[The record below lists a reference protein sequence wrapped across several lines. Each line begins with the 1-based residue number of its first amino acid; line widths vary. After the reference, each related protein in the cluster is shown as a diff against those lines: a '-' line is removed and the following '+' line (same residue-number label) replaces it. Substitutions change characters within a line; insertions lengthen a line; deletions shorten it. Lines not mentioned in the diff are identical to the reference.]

1 MLLCI
6 WGIVGALLPITEPQY
21 PAVLLILTNCS
32 LLCFDIE
39 EFFGI
44 LAPQGEQIIR
54 KTCRDSFSQHRKALE
69 PRLDAKTLS
78 RQILIL

>member
-1 MLLCI
+1 MLLCL
-6 WGIVGALLPITEPQY
+6 WGIVGALQPITEPRCL
-21 PAVLLILTNCS
+21 AALLIMTNGS

-44 LAPQGEQIIR
+44 LTPQGERIIR
-54 KTCRDSFSQHRKALE
+54 KTCRDSFSQQRNALE